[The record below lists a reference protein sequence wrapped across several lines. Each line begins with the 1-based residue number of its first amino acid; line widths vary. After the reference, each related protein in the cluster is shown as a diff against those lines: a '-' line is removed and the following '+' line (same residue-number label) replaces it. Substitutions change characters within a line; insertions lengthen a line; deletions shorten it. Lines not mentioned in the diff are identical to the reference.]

1 MFLQNNQS
9 NYKAMDK
16 LKTDGVEFT
25 SDGAQHNRQGN
36 VWGGT
41 LGGFAGGGVI
51 GYLLGQGV
59 GRRNGCGNGC
69 NNNCGGNCN
78 NCGNNCG
85 CSENNYVNRYELQ
98 QAERAEKL
106 ESELAKEKAERYADS
121 VGVNTFK
128 EVVAYF
134 DKNMERRDRLSADL
148 AAAVANLDKEAAVN
162 SEKLNCLR
170 DKVAM
175 TEDAVA
181 ALGRTTAR
189 DLAACKREVE
199 NWANQRFVQQ
209 PKLRLCCGSPTW
221 ECASSESLDD

>member
-1 MFLQNNQS
+1 
-9 NYKAMDK
+9 MDK
-16 LKTDGVEFT
+16 LRTEGVEFT
-25 SDGAQHNRQGN
+25 SDGYQHNRQGN
-36 VWGGT
+36 VWGGAI
-41 LGGFAGGGVI
+41 GSGIGGGVI
-51 GYLLGQGV
+51 GYLIGQGV

-121 VGVNTFK
+121 VGINTFK
-128 EVVAYF
+128 EVVNYF

-148 AAAVANLDKEAAVN
+148 AAAVANLDKESAVN

-175 TEDAVA
+175 TEESVA
-181 ALGRTTAR
+181 TLGRTTER
-189 DLAACKREVE
+189 NLAACKREVE
-199 NWANQRFVQQ
+199 NWANQRFIQQ
-209 PKLRLCCGSPTW
+209 PKVRLCPGTPTW

>member
-9 NYKAMDK
+9 NYKQMDK
-16 LKTDGVEFT
+16 LKTEGVEFT
-25 SDGAQHNRQGN
+25 SDGAQQGSRQSN

-41 LGGFAGGGVI
+41 LGGFAGGGII

-59 GRRNGCGNGC
+59 GNGWRRNGC

-98 QAERAEKL
+98 QSERAEKL

-121 VGVNTFK
+121 VGINTFK
-128 EVVAYF
+128 EVVNYF

-148 AAAVANLDKEAAVN
+148 AAAVANLDKESAVN

-175 TEDAVA
+175 TEEAVVT
-181 ALGRTTAR
+181 LGKTTAR
-189 DLAACKREVE
+189 NIAACKAEVE

-209 PKLRLCCGSPTW
+209 PKLRLCCGTPTW

>member
-1 MFLQNNQS
+1 
-9 NYKAMDK
+9 MDK

-25 SDGAQHNRQGN
+25 SDGFQGNRQGN
-36 VWGGT
+36 VWGAAIGGG
-41 LGGFAGGGVI
+41 LGGGLI
-51 GYLLGQGV
+51 GYAIGQNAK
-59 GRRNGCGNGC
+59 RNNYMQTQPQPYYPYPYPPQPQPYYGSS
-69 NNNCGGNCN
+69 
-78 NCGNNCG
+78 CG
-85 CSENNYVNRYELQ
+85 CSENQLVNRFELQ
-98 QAERAEKL
+98 QSERAEKL
-106 ESELAKEKAERYADS
+106 ESDLAKEKAERYADS
-121 VGVNTFK
+121 VGIATFK
-128 EVVAYF
+128 EVVNYF

-209 PKLRLCCGSPTW
+209 PKLRLCCSSPTW

>member
-1 MFLQNNQS
+1 
-9 NYKAMDK
+9 MDK
-16 LKTDGVEFT
+16 LRTEGVEFT
-25 SDGAQHNRQGN
+25 SDGYQGNRQGN
-36 VWGGT
+36 VWGSAIGS
-41 LGGFAGGGVI
+41 GIGGGVI

-98 QAERAEKL
+98 QSERAEKL

-121 VGVNTFK
+121 VGINTFK
-128 EVVAYF
+128 EVVNYF
-134 DKNMERRDRLSADL
+134 EKNMTGRDKVTADL
-148 AAAVANLDKEAAVN
+148 VVAVANLDKESAVN

-170 DKVAM
+170 DKI
-175 TEDAVA
+175 A
-181 ALGRTTAR
+181 ATDESVVTLGRATAR

-209 PKLRLCCGSPTW
+209 PKLRLCCGTPTW

>member
-1 MFLQNNQS
+1 
-9 NYKAMDK
+9 MDK

-25 SDGAQHNRQGN
+25 SDGAQQRQGN

-41 LGGFAGGGVI
+41 LGGFAGGGVV

-59 GRRNGCGNGC
+59 GRRNGCG
-69 NNNCGGNCN
+69 NNCGGNCN

-85 CSENNYVNRYELQ
+85 CSENNYVNRFELQ
-98 QAERAEKL
+98 QSERAEKL
-106 ESELAKEKAERYADS
+106 ESDLAKEKAERYADS
-121 VGVNTFK
+121 VGINTFK
-128 EVVAYF
+128 EVVNYF

-162 SEKLNCLR
+162 GEKLNCLR

>member
-1 MFLQNNQS
+1 
-9 NYKAMDK
+9 MDK

-25 SDGAQHNRQGN
+25 SDGAQQGSRQSN
-36 VWGGT
+36 VWGAGI
-41 LGGFAGGGVI
+41 GGGI
-51 GYLLGQGV
+51 GGGILGYLIGQGV

-78 NCGNNCG
+78 NCG

-98 QAERAEKL
+98 QSERAEKL
-106 ESELAKEKAERYADS
+106 EAELAKEKAERYADS
-121 VGVNTFK
+121 VGINTFK
-128 EVVAYF
+128 EVVNYF

-148 AAAVANLDKEAAVN
+148 AAAVANLDKESAVN

-175 TEDAVA
+175 TEEAVA
-181 ALGRTTAR
+181 TLGRTTAR

>member
-1 MFLQNNQS
+1 
-9 NYKAMDK
+9 MDK
-16 LKTDGVEFT
+16 LRTDGVEFT
-25 SDGAQHNRQGN
+25 SDGFQGNRQGN
-36 VWGGT
+36 VWGSAIGS
-41 LGGFAGGGVI
+41 GIGGGVI

-59 GRRNGCGNGC
+59 GRRNGC

-98 QAERAEKL
+98 QSERAEKL

-121 VGVNTFK
+121 VGINTFK
-128 EVVAYF
+128 EVVNYF

-162 SEKLNCLR
+162 GEKLNCLR

-181 ALGRTTAR
+181 TLGRTTAR

>member
-1 MFLQNNQS
+1 
-9 NYKAMDK
+9 MDK

-25 SDGAQHNRQGN
+25 SDGAQQGRQSN
-36 VWGGT
+36 VWGSAIGS
-41 LGGFAGGGVI
+41 GIGGGI
-51 GYLLGQGV
+51 LGYLIGQGV
-59 GRRNGCGNGC
+59 GGGWRRNGCGNGC

-98 QAERAEKL
+98 QSERAEKL

-121 VGVNTFK
+121 VGIATFK
-128 EVVAYF
+128 EVVNYF
-134 DKNMERRDRLSADL
+134 DKNMERRDKAIADTL
-148 AAAVANLDKEAAVN
+148 VAVANLDKESAVN
-162 SEKLNCLR
+162 GEKLNCLR
-170 DKVAM
+170 DKIAE
-175 TEDAVA
+175 TNEAVVT
-181 ALGRTTAR
+181 LSRTTSR

-209 PKLRLCCGSPTW
+209 PKLRLCCGTPTW

>member
-1 MFLQNNQS
+1 
-9 NYKAMDK
+9 MDK
-16 LKTDGVEFT
+16 LKTEGVEFT

-36 VWGGT
+36 VWGAAIGGG
-41 LGGFAGGGVI
+41 LGGGLI
-51 GYLLGQGV
+51 GYAIGQNAK
-59 GRRNGCGNGC
+59 RNNYMHQQPQPYYPYPYPPQPHPYYGSS
-69 NNNCGGNCN
+69 
-78 NCGNNCG
+78 CG
-85 CSENNYVNRYELQ
+85 CSENQLVNRYELQ

-106 ESELAKEKAERYADS
+106 EAELAKEKAERYAD
-121 VGVNTFK
+121 GIGIATFK

-148 AAAVANLDKEAAVN
+148 AAAVANLDKESAVN

-181 ALGRTTAR
+181 TLGRTTAR

>member
-1 MFLQNNQS
+1 
-9 NYKAMDK
+9 MDK
-16 LKTDGVEFT
+16 LKTEGVEFT
-25 SDGAQHNRQGN
+25 SDGAQQGRQSN
-36 VWGGT
+36 VWGAGI
-41 LGGFAGGGVI
+41 GGGIGGGLI
-51 GYLLGQGV
+51 GYAIGQNAK
-59 GRRNGCGNGC
+59 RNNYMHPQPQPYYPYPYPPQPQPYYGSS
-69 NNNCGGNCN
+69 
-78 NCGNNCG
+78 CG
-85 CSENNYVNRYELQ
+85 CSENQLVNRYELQ

-121 VGVNTFK
+121 VGINTFK
-128 EVVAYF
+128 EVVNYF
-134 DKNMERRDRLSADL
+134 EKNMERRDRLSADL
-148 AAAVANLDKEAAVN
+148 AAAVANLDKESAVN

-175 TEDAVA
+175 TEDAVVN
-181 ALGRTTAR
+181 LGRTTAR

>member
-1 MFLQNNQS
+1 
-9 NYKAMDK
+9 MDK

-25 SDGAQHNRQGN
+25 SDGAQQGRQGN

-41 LGGFAGGGVI
+41 LGGFAGGGII

-59 GRRNGCGNGC
+59 GNGWRRNGCGNGC

-78 NCGNNCG
+78 NCG

-98 QAERAEKL
+98 QSERAEKL

-121 VGVNTFK
+121 VGINTFK

-148 AAAVANLDKEAAVN
+148 AAAVANLDKESAVN

-175 TEDAVA
+175 TEDTVVT
-181 ALGRTTAR
+181 LGRTTSR

>member
-1 MFLQNNQS
+1 
-9 NYKAMDK
+9 MDK
-16 LKTDGVEFT
+16 LRTEGVEFT
-25 SDGAQHNRQGN
+25 SDGAQQGRQGN
-36 VWGGT
+36 VWGSAIGS
-41 LGGFAGGGVI
+41 GIGGGI
-51 GYLLGQGV
+51 LGYLIGQGV
-59 GRRNGCGNGC
+59 GNGWRRNGCGNGC
-69 NNNCGGNCN
+69 NN

-98 QAERAEKL
+98 QSERAEKL

-121 VGVNTFK
+121 VGINTFK
-128 EVVAYF
+128 EVVNYF
-134 DKNMERRDRLSADL
+134 EKNMERRDRLSADL
-148 AAAVANLDKEAAVN
+148 AAAVANLDKESAVN

-175 TEDAVA
+175 TEDAVT

-199 NWANQRFVQQ
+199 NWANQRFIQQ
-209 PKLRLCCGSPTW
+209 PKVRLCPGTPTW